1 MLACAVQSR
10 LLMVEITARTL
21 RSYPGSYNCCCYAF
35 SDNRRAST
43 TTNYTTW
50 CVDFLIICLTS

>member
-1 MLACAVQSR
+1 MQSR